1 MNMKEVTLY
10 DGFLSELRKRIPR
23 GAELTNTLV
32 DMLYIEREAVYRR
45 LRGEVPFTF
54 IEVMTVSKE
63 LGISLDN
70 LAQADTGKSRPFQL
84 KLVEYA
90 NPLES
95 DYKMMREFINL
106 LAMVKDGEDW
116 EAGQSTNILPR
127 SFCYYYSNITRF
139 YLFKWLY
146 QYSHVDSLKHYSEV
160 KITPQLASMQ
170 QEYLRVTRQLKSS
183 YFIFDHLVFH
193 YLVTDIKFFASIN
206 LITPEDVAALKEDLM
221 HLLDDM
227 EHFAAKGRFTDTG
240 NEMLIYLSN
249 INLDTNYC
257 YFGSRDFH
265 LSMLKAFTLNM
276 VTSRDSYTYERLRC
290 WLQSLKRSSTLITVS
305 GEKQRVMFFEEQRR
319 LVGSL

>member
-23 GAELTNTLV
+23 GAELTSTLV

-70 LAQADTGKSRPFQL
+70 LVQTDTGKSRPCQL

-90 NPLES
+90 NPIES
-95 DYKMMREFINL
+95 DYKMMRDFINML
-106 LAMVKDGEDW
+106 NIVKDGADW

-127 SFCYYYSNITRF
+127 SFAYYYSNITRF
-139 YLFKWLY
+139 YLFKWMY
-146 QYSHVDSLKHYSEV
+146 QYSHIDALKPFREV
-160 KITPQLASMQ
+160 VISPQLAEVQ
-170 QEYLRVTRQLKSS
+170 QDYLRATRQLKSS
-183 YFIFDHLVFH
+183 YYIFDHLVFH

-206 LITPEDVAALKEDLM
+206 MITSEEVQVLKEELM
-221 HLLDDM
+221 RLLVDM
-227 EHFAAKGRFTDTG
+227 EYFAAKGRFSDTG
-240 NEMLIYLSN
+240 NEIFIYLSN

-257 YFGSRDFH
+257 YIGTRNFRM
-265 LSMLKAFTLNM
+265 SMLKAFTLNV
-276 VTSRDSYTYERLRC
+276 VTSRDVHTYERLRS

-305 GEKQRVMFFEEQRR
+305 GEKQRVMFFEEQREVIGT
-319 LVGSL
+319 L

>member
-106 LAMVKDGEDW
+106 LAMT
-116 EAGQSTNILPR
+116 GQG
-127 SFCYYYSNITRF
+127 
-139 YLFKWLY
+139 W
-146 QYSHVDSLKHYSEV
+146 SL
-160 KITPQLASMQ
+160 
-170 QEYLRVTRQLKSS
+170 
-183 YFIFDHLVFH
+183 
-193 YLVTDIKFFASIN
+193 
-206 LITPEDVAALKEDLM
+206 
-221 HLLDDM
+221 
-227 EHFAAKGRFTDTG
+227 
-240 NEMLIYLSN
+240 LS
-249 INLDTNYC
+249 
-257 YFGSRDFH
+257 
-265 LSMLKAFTLNM
+265 
-276 VTSRDSYTYERLRC
+276 
-290 WLQSLKRSSTLITVS
+290 
-305 GEKQRVMFFEEQRR
+305 
-319 LVGSL
+319 